1 MSVKITRIHES
12 AGKRR
17 SGKRRKGNPHLQS
30 IHAEPDVVGR
40 RISRMQRS
48 RPVILQ
54 GMEPGLADRGPGRI
68 SFLNR
73 ASSSAASTLA
83 TAMQQVPGEP
93 FLHVSPDHL
102 VASGMLPRPTR
113 SGWAVR
119 VVGPVGVRSA
129 PSL

>member
-1 MSVKITRIHES
+1 ME
-12 AGKRR
+12 
-17 SGKRRKGNPHLQS
+17 
-30 IHAEPDVVGR
+30 
-40 RISRMQRS
+40 RS

-68 SFLNR
+68 IFLNR
-73 ASSSAASTLA
+73 ASSFATSTLA

-102 VASGMLPRPTR
+102 VASGMLPGRRDPD
-113 SGWAVR
+113 
-119 VVGPVGVRSA
+119 GPLAWWDLWGVRSA

>member
-1 MSVKITRIHES
+1 MSVKITRIPS
-12 AGKRR
+12 RT
-17 SGKRRKGNPHLQS
+17 
-30 IHAEPDVVGR
+30 GR
-40 RISRMQRS
+40 RRAKISRMQRS

-68 SFLNR
+68 IFLNR
-73 ASSSAASTLA
+73 ASSSATSTLA

-102 VASGMLPRPTR
+102 VASGMLPGRRDPD
-113 SGWAVR
+113 
-119 VVGPVGVRSA
+119 GPFACWDLWGVRSA